1 MHLRRQPVAAALLL
15 VLALF
20 AAACSGGDDDGADP
34 TDTTAATTTTTDG
47 GDADGG
53 DDGGD
58 PDGGDGGDGEV
69 VEVVIPDPVL
79 AAPPDCVVNP
89 YCGQGLRE
97 HYGIDVRRSLLPVEP
112 GEALASVL
120 DGEAMVGVV
129 FTADPEITTD
139 PDPRLLVLED
149 DDGMVGAE
157 NVVPVAPLAKALPLG
172 AAFVETVDAV
182 SAALTTEDLAFLVGR
197 AEEGDLP
204 TVAIR
209 AWVDEHGPFGE
220 QTGTGEVSI
229 AAQSF
234 LENRILAELYAA
246 ALADAGYTTSVL
258 DVQGYRPNLVDAV
271 VFGDVTLG
279 LEYAASATEFLSGF
293 SGVATADI
301 TETVETLRQYAALR
315 DVVVFDPSPAESA
328 NAFVMRADVA
338 QELGI
343 RTLTDLAAQFPA
355 VEPLPE
361 GERPTNLGLGSSPD
375 DPGVGDTG
383 QRIVQ
388 LELRLIALGY
398 NPGPADGVFDQL
410 TREAVVAFQIC
421 KGLAPDGVVG
431 PVTQAALDAGGGC
444 VTPPTTTTTT
454 TAPTG
459 GGGGGGGGGT
469 GTTVPP
475 PTVPPANGSVV
486 YFTFDDGPHPTYTPQ
501 VLDVLAR
508 YGAKGTFFVV
518 GQAVGPQAAIVGRM
532 LREGHSVQNHTW
544 AHPDLSKVGRDQFF
558 SEITAT
564 NDAIVAAGGRR
575 PGCLRPPYGARNS
588 SVDGWAAEAGL
599 RITLWQVDPQDW
611 RRPGVDVIVD
621 NIVRFARPGSVI
633 LLHDGGGN
641 REQSVAALD
650 RALSRLSSAGYRFEA
665 LAC

>member
-1 MHLRRQPVAAALLL
+1 MHPRRQPVVAALLL
-15 VLALF
+15 VLALV
-20 AAACSGGDDDGADP
+20 AAACSGGDDDGAGP
-34 TDTTAATTTTTDG
+34 TDTTAVITTTAGGDDDG
-47 GDADGG
+47 GEADGDGG
-53 DDGGD
+53 DDGAA
-58 PDGGDGGDGEV
+58 

-97 HYGIDVRRSLLPVEP
+97 HYGIDVRQSLLPVEP

-157 NVVPVAPLAKALPLG
+157 NIVPVAPLAKALPLG

-220 QTGTGEVSI
+220 QTGTGDVSI

-293 SGVATADI
+293 SGVATAEV

-343 RTLTDLAAQFPA
+343 RSLTDLAAQFPA
-355 VEPLPE
+355 VEPVPE
-361 GERPTNLGLGSSPD
+361 GERPANLGLGSSPD

-431 PVTQAALDAGGGC
+431 PVTQAALDAGGAC
-444 VTPPTTTTTT
+444 VTPPTTTAPPTTTT

-459 GGGGGGGGGT
+459 GGGGGGT
-469 GTTVPP
+469 GTTAP
-475 PTVPPANGSVV
+475 PTTAPPVVPQANGSVV

-558 SEITAT
+558 SEINAT
-564 NDAIVAAGGRR
+564 NDAIVAAGARR